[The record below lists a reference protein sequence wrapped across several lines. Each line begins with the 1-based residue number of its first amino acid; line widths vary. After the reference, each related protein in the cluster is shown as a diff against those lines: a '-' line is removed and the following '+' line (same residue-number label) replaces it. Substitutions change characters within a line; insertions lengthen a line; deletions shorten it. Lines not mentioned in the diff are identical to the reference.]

1 MISIKGTV
9 KQDVRVVWKTPQKRG
24 VEAIPKGTVV
34 DVLNK
39 FYNHCING
47 YYYRAKMPQNDAV
60 YCFLPDDIE
69 IYGKNKEEKKRTL

>member
-1 MISIKGTV
+1 MVIARKVVISIKGTV

-39 FYNHCING
+39 FYNYCING
-47 YYYRAKMPQNDAV
+47 YYYRAKMPQSDAV
-60 YCFLPDDIE
+60 YYFLPDDIE
-69 IYGKNKEEKKRTL
+69 ILS